1 MANYGRDLQVKIA
14 KIFLNKHDFK
24 QLGSV
29 MLCEQDME
37 IRLK

>member
-24 QLGSV
+24 FLFIIF
-29 MLCEQDME
+29 EN
-37 IRLK
+37 